1 MKKLIIL
8 FVFISSTCFSQ
19 DIIFNFQK
27 AQLYKITMEGAN
39 DFNKADNI
47 GRTMEKMQLAIFSY
61 VDTTTSTGYFIVDN
75 FYKVHE
81 IEKAINNQSGYKYI
95 GFEEMQLSETLFLEI
110 YMKRGGFGTAEFSNQ
125 PPKKI
130 QMGPFNELTN
140 SLFNKANEIWDKKY
154 KK

>member
-61 VDTTTSTGYFIVDN
+61 VDPTTSTGYFIVDN

-81 IEKAINNQSGYKYI
+81 IEKMINNKDGYSYT
-95 GFEEMQLSETLFLEI
+95 GSEEFQLTEDNFLEM
-110 YMKRGGFGTAEFSNQ
+110 YMKRGGYEPDEFSSQ

-130 QMGPFNELTN
+130 IMGPFNELTN
-140 SLFNKANEIWDKKY
+140 SLYNKANEIWDKKY

>member
-8 FVFISSTCFSQ
+8 FVFISGTCFSQ
-19 DIIFNFQK
+19 DMIFSFQK
-27 AQLYKITMEGAN
+27 DKLYKITMEGAN

-61 VDTTTSTGYFIVDN
+61 VDPTTSTGYFIVDN

-81 IEKAINNQSGYKYI
+81 IEKAINNQNGYKYF
-95 GFEEMQLSETLFLEI
+95 GFEEMQLTEHFFLEI
-110 YMKRGGFGTAEFSNQ
+110 YMKRGGFGTAEFSYQ

-154 KK
+154 KQ